1 MSKNQVSNFNKE
13 TFLSFAVGT
22 VIGIITTLGALF
34 IFAII
39 MTAVDIS
46 TSVLPVFATFSLIIG
61 SFFSTMYT
69 VGKIKKKGF
78 LNGVIMG
85 AIIFLVV
92 FIISFFVSREGL
104 TLTSVFHLICCLLSG
119 GISGILSVNKQ
130 MKNKYL
136 KRTK

>member
-1 MSKNQVSNFNKE
+1 MPKNQVNNFNKE
-13 TFLSFAVGT
+13 MVTSFAVGT
-22 VIGIITTLGALF
+22 VIGLITTLASLLM
-34 IFAII
+34 FAII

-46 TSVLPVFATFSLIIG
+46 TSVLPVLATISLIIG
-61 SFFSTMYT
+61 SFFGAMYT

-78 LNGVIMG
+78 LNGIIVG
-85 AIIFLVV
+85 AVVFLVV

-104 TLTSVFHLICCLLSG
+104 TLTTVFHLICCLLSG